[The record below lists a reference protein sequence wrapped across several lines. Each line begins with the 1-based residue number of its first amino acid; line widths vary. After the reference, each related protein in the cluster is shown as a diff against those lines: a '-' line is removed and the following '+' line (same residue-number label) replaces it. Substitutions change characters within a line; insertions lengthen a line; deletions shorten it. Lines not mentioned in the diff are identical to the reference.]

1 MGDEMTSLFW
11 TSLLAFIMSA
21 IFCLGLRGLARD
33 WYLLDVP
40 NARKKHD
47 GTVPLCGGI
56 AIFLTFFFCAF
67 LAPSMVG
74 SANAA
79 LLLPGL
85 LLILTTGV
93 LDDRF
98 DLPVTPRLVMQLTAG
113 FVIIV
118 TVGLE
123 EIHLGLG
130 ARQSETLQAA
140 SSNVWGDAVTGPLF
154 LLLALAFIVGLVN
167 AVNMSDGVD
176 GLSGSASAVSF
187 FWLAL
192 ISFKADQQQL
202 GLQSLILSSA
212 CIGFL
217 IFNMRHRFRSRASIF
232 LGDGGSTL
240 LGASLAGIILILAN
254 RQISVEFPIL
264 LWIVIV
270 PVVDTLSLIVR
281 RLAARKS
288 PFSPDRQH
296 LHHLLLDRGFS
307 IRQTAFTICFLN
319 FFAGAIAFG
328 AIALNVPA
336 WVMSLALI
344 IPFSAHILFV
354 LRSSKSAPLINA
366 SVSVDATPSPKPKI
380 TLPGAT
386 S

>member
-1 MGDEMTSLFW
+1 MTSLFW
-11 TSLLAFIMSA
+11 TSLLAFLMSVT
-21 IFCLGLRGLARD
+21 FCLGFRGLARE
-33 WYLLDVP
+33 WYLIDVP

-47 GTVPLCGGI
+47 GSVPLCGGI
-56 AIFLTFFFCAF
+56 AIFLTFLFSVL
-67 LAPSMVG
+67 LAPSMPG
-74 SANAA
+74 SANAV

-85 LLILTTGV
+85 LLVIVTGV

-98 DLPVTPRLVMQLTAG
+98 DLPVTPRLGMQLIAG

-118 TVGLE
+118 TVGLD
-123 EIHLGLG
+123 EIHMGLSAG
-130 ARQSETLQAA
+130 QVDAFPAA
-140 SSNVWGDAVTGPLF
+140 SSFLRGDVVTGPLF

-167 AVNMSDGVD
+167 AVNMSDGID
-176 GLSGSASAVSF
+176 GLSGSASAAAF

-192 ISFKADQQQL
+192 ISFEADQQRL

-217 IFNMRHRFRSRASIF
+217 IFNMRHRFRMRASIF

-240 LGASLAGIILILAN
+240 LGASLAGIILMLVN
-254 RQISVEFPIL
+254 RQISLPFPIL

-296 LHHLLLDRGFS
+296 LHHLLLDSGFS
-307 IRQTAFTICFLN
+307 MGQTALAIGLLN
-319 FFAGAIAFG
+319 FFAGAIAYG

-336 WVMSLALI
+336 WAMLSGLL
-344 IPFSAHILFV
+344 IPFSAHVWFV
-354 LRSSKSAPLINA
+354 LRASKGANLKNA
-366 SVSVDATPSPKPKI
+366 SATVEAAPSPKPKI
-380 TLPGAT
+380 TLPGTT